1 MRKIWILGVI
11 GALALLPFSAL
22 ADTGDATTATLKLE
36 GVIYITVTD
45 EWEDLTI
52 YQNGENGIATLTDYF
67 AWGDVKIKVLA
78 MTDYKV
84 WSGYFTGLTDEATE
98 FDNED
103 HVVALDDG
111 TEEYWLPYNS
121 AFEAITNPTAGFDY
135 TGNFGT
141 AYHMVALFTG
151 ENNMPTGNTKSY
163 NAKLDPSNLGD
174 REAGEN
180 IQFTIVFVVEDT
192 SPGSP

>member
-1 MRKIWILGVI
+1 MRKLWILGVI

-67 AWGDVKIKVLA
+67 AWGDVEIKVLA

-84 WSGYFTGLTDEATE
+84 WSGYFTDLTDEATE
-98 FDNED
+98 FDEED

-111 TEEYWLPYNS
+111 TEYWLPYNS
-121 AFEAITNPTAGFDY
+121 SFESITNPTAGFDW
-135 TGNFGT
+135 TGGFGT
-141 AYHMVALFTG
+141 DMVALFTG
-151 ENNMPTGNTKSY
+151 SNNMPTGNTKSY

-174 REAGEN
+174 RKAGEN